1 MYVSAW
7 CTYMS
12 YAQYYLVAFQL
23 MQMQMADSKRKGR
36 AVTKKR
42 STQQKLKVIKN
53 ANLMLL
59 FPDSLT
65 LCALTVVS
73 QCVVLCRVVSR
84 LASCVLSPLS
94 WFFFCFGPSNC
105 CRHHSLSFSLSLSCG
120 PLLSLAQNRK

>member
-1 MYVSAW
+1 
-7 CTYMS
+7 MS

-36 AVTKKR
+36 AVTQKEEKR
-42 STQQKLKVIKN
+42 RRTQQKLKVIKN

-59 FPDSLT
+59 LPDSLT

-73 QCVVLCRVVSR
+73 QHVVFSVVSC
-84 LASCVLSPLS
+84 LVSFVLLFSFAL
-94 WFFFCFGPSNC
+94 GPQIVAVIIR
-105 CRHHSLSFSLSLSCG
+105 CRCLLSLSCG